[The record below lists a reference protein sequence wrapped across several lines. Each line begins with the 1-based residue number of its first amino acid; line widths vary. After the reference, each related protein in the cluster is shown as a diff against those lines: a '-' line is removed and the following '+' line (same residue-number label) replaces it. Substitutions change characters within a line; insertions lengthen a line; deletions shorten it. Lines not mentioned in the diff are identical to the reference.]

1 MAQVAAM
8 VPGSGMRG
16 RTRRETERRWQTQ
29 AAAGG
34 ARWVVWLGL
43 VVDGPA
49 GHENREK
56 LIFLWCITVSAVH

>member
-16 RTRRETERRWQTQ
+16 CRRRETEQWRQTQ

-34 ARWVVWLGL
+34 ARWVVRLGL

-56 LIFLWCITVSAVH
+56 TYFWWPITVSATH